1 MALNIGEAN
10 AVNVLLRALVSVSD
24 VWADV
29 PAEIVQAAELLADG
43 ANKVLHAGLT
53 GERVVAALE
62 GDGLL

>member
-10 AVNVLLRALVSVSD
+10 A
-24 VWADV
+24 
-29 PAEIVQAAELLADG
+29 
-43 ANKVLHAGLT
+43 LHAGLT